1 MDTSPHLARA
11 QWMSLLAQAEPAELV
26 QVMQPFAPAAAA
38 STWLRPPQTGLYML
52 RGRIGGSGPQF
63 NLGEVSVTRCSVQIG
78 ERIGHAWVRGG
89 NRRHAELAACADA
102 LMQDAAQLP
111 HLHAQVLEP
120 LRESLDRRRATASR
134 KAAASK
140 VEFFT
145 VVRGE

>member
-1 MDTSPHLARA
+1 MDTHPHLARA
-11 QWMSLLAQAEPAELV
+11 QWMSLLAQAEPAELA
-26 QVMQPFAPAAAA
+26 QAMESFAPPAAAT
-38 STWLRPPQTGLYML
+38 TWLRPPQTGLYML

-78 ERIGHAWVRGG
+78 ERIGHAWVRGS
-89 NRRHAELAACADA
+89 NSRHAELAACADA
-102 LMQDAAQLP
+102 LMQDAEQHPRLQ
-111 HLHAQVLEP
+111 AQVLEP
-120 LRESLDRRRATASR
+120 LRQSLQQRRASASR

>member
-11 QWMSLLAQAEPAELV
+11 QWMSLLAQSEPDELALA
-26 QVMQPFAPAAAA
+26 MQELATPADAA
-38 STWLRPPQTGLYML
+38 WLRPAQTGLYML

-63 NLGEVSVTRCSVQIG
+63 NFGEITVTRCSVQIG
-78 ERIGHAWVRGG
+78 ERIGHAWVRGTHT
-89 NRRHAELAACADA
+89 RHAELAALADA
-102 LMQDAAQLP
+102 LLQDPAWHARLGTQL
-111 HLHAQVLEP
+111 LEP
-120 LRESLDRRRATASR
+120 LRRALHARRDASSR

>member
-11 QWMSLLAQAEPAELV
+11 QWMSLLAQAEPTELA
-26 QVMQPFAPAAAA
+26 QAMESFAPPTTAT
-38 STWLRPPQTGLYML
+38 TWLRPPQTGLYML
-52 RGRIGGSGPQF
+52 RGRIGGTGPQF

-78 ERIGHAWVRGG
+78 ERIGHAWVRGSNG
-89 NRRHAELAACADA
+89 RHAELAACADA
-102 LMQDAAQLP
+102 LMQDAEQRP

-120 LRESLDRRRATASR
+120 LRRSLHRRRASASR

-145 VVRGE
+145 VVRGD

>member
-11 QWMSLLAQAEPAELV
+11 QWMSLLAQAEPTELA
-26 QVMQPFAPAAAA
+26 QAMAPFAPPATAT
-38 STWLRPPQTGLYML
+38 TWLRPPQTGLYML
-52 RGRIGGSGPQF
+52 RGRIGGTGPQF

-78 ERIGHAWVRGG
+78 ERIGHAWVRGSNG
-89 NRRHAELAACADA
+89 RHAELAACADA
-102 LMQDAAQLP
+102 LMQDAEQHP

-120 LRESLDRRRATASR
+120 LRQSLHQRRASASR

>member
-1 MDTSPHLARA
+1 MDTPTHLARA
-11 QWMSLLAQAEPAELV
+11 QWMSLLAQAEPAELA
-26 QVMQPFAPAAAA
+26 QAMEAFAPAAAA
-38 STWLRPPQTGLYML
+38 TTCLRPPQTGLYML

-78 ERIGHAWVRGG
+78 ERIGHAWVRGSNG
-89 NRRHAELAACADA
+89 RHAELAACADA
-102 LMQDAAQLP
+102 LMQDAEQRP
-111 HLHAQVLEP
+111 HLQAQVLEP
-120 LRESLDRRRATASR
+120 LRQSLHRRRASASQ

>member
-11 QWMSLLAQAEPAELV
+11 QWMSLLAQTEPAELAKAMEAV
-26 QVMQPFAPAAAA
+26 TPTAETT
-38 STWLRPPQTGLYML
+38 TWLRPPQTGLYML
-52 RGRIGGSGPQF
+52 RGRVGGTGPQF

-78 ERIGHAWVRGG
+78 HRIGHAWVRGS
-89 NRRHAELAACADA
+89 NTRHAELAACADA
-102 LMQDAAQLP
+102 LLQDAERHPQLRE
-111 HLHAQVLEP
+111 QVLEP
-120 LRESLDRRRATASR
+120 LSQSLQARREAASR

>member
-1 MDTSPHLARA
+1 MDTCDHLARA
-11 QWMSLLAQAEPAELV
+11 QWMSLLAQAEADELMRAMEAFSPALDG
-26 QVMQPFAPAAAA
+26 M
-38 STWLRPPQTGLYML
+38 TWLRPAQTGLYMM
-52 RGRIGGSGPQF
+52 RGRIGGTGEQF

-102 LMQDAAQLP
+102 LMQDINQRA
-111 HLHAQVLEP
+111 HLQAHVVEP
-120 LRESLDRRRATASR
+120 LRKSLTLRREAASR

>member
-11 QWMSLLAQAEPAELV
+11 QWMSLLAQAEPAELA
-26 QVMQPFAPAAAA
+26 QAMAPYAPPATAT
-38 STWLRPPQTGLYML
+38 TWLRPPQTGLYML
-52 RGRIGGSGPQF
+52 RGRIGGTGPQF

-78 ERIGHAWVRGG
+78 ERIGHAWVRGSNG
-89 NRRHAELAACADA
+89 RHAELAACADA
-102 LMQDAAQLP
+102 LMQDAEQHP
-111 HLHAQVLEP
+111 HLRTQVLEP
-120 LRESLDRRRATASR
+120 LRQSLHQRRASASR

>member
-1 MDTSPHLARA
+1 MDTPTHLARA
-11 QWMSLLAQAEPAELV
+11 QWMSLLAQAEPAELA
-26 QVMQPFAPAAAA
+26 QAMESFAPPAAAT
-38 STWLRPPQTGLYML
+38 TWLRPPQTGLYML

-78 ERIGHAWVRGG
+78 ERIGHAWVRGSNG
-89 NRRHAELAACADA
+89 RHAELAACADA
-102 LMQDAAQLP
+102 LMQDAEQHP
-111 HLHAQVLEP
+111 HLRAQVLEP
-120 LRESLDRRRATASR
+120 LRQSLDRRRVSASR

>member
-1 MDTSPHLARA
+1 MDTPPHLARA
-11 QWMSLLAQAEPAELV
+11 QWMSLLAQAEPAELARA
-26 QVMQPFAPAAAA
+26 MEPFASAAAA
-38 STWLRPPQTGLYML
+38 TTWLRPPQTGLYML
-52 RGRIGGSGPQF
+52 RGRIGGGGPQF

-89 NRRHAELAACADA
+89 NSHHAELAACVDA
-102 LMQDAAQLP
+102 LMQDAEQRPQL
-111 HLHAQVLEP
+111 HVQVLQP

>member
-1 MDTSPHLARA
+1 MDTPDHLARA
-11 QWMSLLAQAEPAELV
+11 QWMSLLAQAEAGEL
-26 QVMQPFAPAAAA
+26 MRAMEAFAPALDNV
-38 STWLRPPQTGLYML
+38 TWLRPAQTGLYML
-52 RGRIGGSGPQF
+52 RGRVGGTGAQF

-102 LMQDAAQLP
+102 LLQDVDQRGRLQA
-111 HLHAQVLEP
+111 HVVVP
-120 LRESLDRRRATASR
+120 LRQSLTLRRETASR

>member
-1 MDTSPHLARA
+1 MDTPPHLARA
-11 QWMSLLAQAEPAELV
+11 QWMSLLAQAEPAELARA
-26 QVMQPFAPAAAA
+26 MEPFASAAAA
-38 STWLRPPQTGLYML
+38 TTWLRPPQTGLYML

-89 NRRHAELAACADA
+89 NSHHAELAACVDA
-102 LMQDAAQLP
+102 LMQDAEQRPQL
-111 HLHAQVLEP
+111 HVQVLQP